1 MSLILGYATKTNAV
15 IMSDGK
21 AGGTI
26 RPSESCNK
34 TRKINDNII
43 LGFAGYL
50 EDITYAFD
58 YITDVS
64 GNDLNNYMI
73 DDFWNIIISFM
84 RNKQTPKFFH
94 SSFIIIGRHNNGN
107 MYTSIIGDNTNYM
120 LEEHKVENPRYLT
133 IGGSIDG
140 EIINQIYSSN
150 IKQFG
155 SPIEKRIIDTIRK
168 VSALDN
174 SINTNTFTVTI

>member
-64 GNDLNNYMI
+64 GNDLNNYI
-73 DDFWNIIISFM
+73 
-84 RNKQTPKFFH
+84 
-94 SSFIIIGRHNNGN
+94 
-107 MYTSIIGDNTNYM
+107 
-120 LEEHKVENPRYLT
+120 LNP
-133 IGGSIDG
+133 
-140 EIINQIYSSN
+140 
-150 IKQFG
+150 
-155 SPIEKRIIDTIRK
+155 
-168 VSALDN
+168 
-174 SINTNTFTVTI
+174 